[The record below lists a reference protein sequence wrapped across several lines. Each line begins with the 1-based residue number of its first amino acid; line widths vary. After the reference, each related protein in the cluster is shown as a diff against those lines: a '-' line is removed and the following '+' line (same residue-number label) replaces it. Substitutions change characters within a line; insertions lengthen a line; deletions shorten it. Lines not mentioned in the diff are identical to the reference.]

1 MASMVTRK
9 VASFSRE
16 QIDANG
22 KKYFNVTNERYNTTL
37 YIKEPADNAFY
48 APLYKNTTRST
59 IRLVNNH
66 LVMPESLMYIL
77 FSDLSDIETYILN
90 HYKITN
96 PSKNLKG
103 QLNANDFV

>member
-1 MASMVTRK
+1 MLFMHH
-9 VASFSRE
+9 
-16 QIDANG
+16 
-22 KKYFNVTNERYNTTL
+22 
-37 YIKEPADNAFY
+37 YI
-48 APLYKNTTRST
+48 KNTTRST

-96 PSKNLKG
+96 PVKKFKRSIKC
-103 QLNANDFV
+103 NDFV